1 MRRRSRRLIYKKE
14 VCHRSGLSYPTIWK
28 LMRAGEFPRSRVVT
42 KGGKV
47 AWFDDEFDDWLDR
60 LPVRKLKG
68 DR

>member
-1 MRRRSRRLIYKKE
+1 
-14 VCHRSGLSYPTIWK
+14 
-28 LMRAGEFPRSRVVT
+28 MRAGEFPRSRVVA